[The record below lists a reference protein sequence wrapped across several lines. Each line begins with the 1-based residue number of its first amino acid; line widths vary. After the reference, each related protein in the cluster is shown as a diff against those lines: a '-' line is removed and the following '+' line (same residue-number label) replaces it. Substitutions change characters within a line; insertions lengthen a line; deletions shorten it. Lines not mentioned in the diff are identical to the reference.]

1 MESSHQGDGQPSS
14 SASVN
19 SQEQDFSKCPWNMR
33 QESASVKPELQD
45 EAWAEQWAAE
55 LGVKEEPQDEAWAA
69 QWAAELWEEGVKEEP
84 QDEAWAADWAAEIWE
99 KDEKAWYAV
108 KEEPQVEA
116 GKNGG
121 EVKEAPHDEVV
132 KEEPQ
137 DEAWAADW
145 AAEIWEK
152 KEKKVR
158 WWDTCFA
165 LAHVSVK
172 FVNKSLSRLCVL
184 DHCLFQVLLFPLGV
198 RCPFLLALR
207 SMDFPLDVSMRGL
220 LRRSSRAPEEST

>member
-132 KEEPQ
+132 K
-137 DEAWAADW
+137 
-145 AAEIWEK
+145 K
-152 KEKKVR
+152 KNPKTK
-158 WWDTCFA
+158 
-165 LAHVSVK
+165 H
-172 FVNKSLSRLCVL
+172 
-184 DHCLFQVLLFPLGV
+184 G
-198 RCPFLLALR
+198 LR
-207 SMDFPLDVSMRGL
+207 TGL
-220 LRRSSRAPEEST
+220 LRFGRRRRRKCAGGILVLHWLMFLSNLLTRV

>member
-1 MESSHQGDGQPSS
+1 VESSHQGDGQPSS
-14 SASVN
+14 SASVK
-19 SQEQDFSKCPWNMR
+19 SQEQDFSKCPWNTR

-45 EAWAEQWAAE
+45 EAWAAQWAAE
-55 LGVKEEPQDEAWAA
+55 LWEEGGVKEETQDEAWAA
-69 QWAAELWEEGVKEEP
+69 QWAAELWE
-84 QDEAWAADWAAEIWE
+84 Q
-99 KDEKAWYAV
+99 DEKAWYAV

-152 KEKKVR
+152 EEKKVR

-165 LAHVSVK
+165 LAHVSVE
-172 FVNKSLSRLCVL
+172 FANKSLSRLCVL
-184 DHCLFQVLLFPLGV
+184 DHCLFQVLLFPLGGFHKSVFRDDV
-198 RCPFLLALR
+198 RWPFLLALR